1 MSHALSHPPI
11 SLTDRAVGA
20 YVGLAIGDALGAT
33 VEFLTPREIRH
44 SIGIH
49 QDIVGGGWLRL
60 KPGQVTD
67 DTTMSLALGQALL
80 ADQGKINAVT
90 IAQHFDAWMRAK
102 PVDIGN
108 TVRRNLIQFRRTGD
122 PVAPYSEHDAGNGA
136 LMRLLPIALVTFGQT
151 QDQIRH
157 ALNAQSHIT
166 HNNALSDRACQMV
179 CAMLH
184 GFLAGQPLRDI
195 HRKIVQPTLAQE
207 PLFLF
212 RGKRVENPSGYV
224 VDTVKAILQSLY
236 DTDSFEKTLI
246 DVVNRGGDA
255 DTTGAIAG
263 MLAGA
268 LHGPNAI
275 PRHWFKN
282 LQADILDQCRSQAKQ
297 LIQFAQHSQTSAP
310 F

>member
-1 MSHALSHPPI
+1 MSHQPSFL
-11 SLTDRAVGA
+11 DRAVGA
-20 YVGLAIGDALGAT
+20 YIGLAIGDALGAT

-44 SIGIH
+44 SIGVH
-49 QDIVGGGWLRL
+49 RDIVGGGWLRL

-67 DTTMSLALGQALL
+67 DTTMSLALGQAIL
-80 ADQGKINAVT
+80 ADNGQVNALT

-108 TVRRNLIQFRRTGD
+108 TIRRNLIQFRRTGN

-136 LMRLLPIALVTFGQT
+136 LMRLLPIALTTLGQT
-151 QDQIRH
+151 PEKIKT
-157 ALNAQSHIT
+157 ALHAQSHIT
-166 HNNALSDRACQMV
+166 HHNALSDTACGMV
-179 CAMLH
+179 CAMLQ
-184 GFLAGQPLRDI
+184 GLLLGQPLREI
-195 HRKIVQPTLAQE
+195 HRKIVHPTLAQE

-224 VDTVKAILQSLY
+224 VDTIKAVLQGLY

-275 PRHWFKN
+275 PRHWLKN
-282 LQADILDQCRSQAKQ
+282 LQADIMDQCRTQAKQ
-297 LIQFAQHSQTSAP
+297 LIQYANHHC
-310 F
+310 